1 MLKKIAVVGGIVA
14 IAGLGLGGAA
24 WAESNSSTPQAI
36 ADSPAAA
43 AVPAVLTTAAVTTS
57 AAPSAAA
64 TAGKAGKAKAGNRKH
79 GNRAALVKRL
89 ERVSHA
95 QWVTKDGKTGT
106 FVTHDAARGIVT
118 AVSGGSIT
126 IKATDGTSETFAVNS
141 ATKVHVKGAA
151 QGAANAAG
159 TISQVKIGDRAAVL
173 GTGSGAKTATR
184 VMDRGVPKPT
194 TTTAPATS

>member
-24 WAESNSSTPQAI
+24 WAESNSSTPQAV
-36 ADSPAAA
+36 ADSSAGL
-43 AVPAVLTTAAVTTS
+43 AVPAAPTTAAISTS
-57 AAPSAAA
+57 APPGAVA
-64 TAGKAGKAKAGNRKH
+64 KAGKAKSGNGKH
-79 GNRAALVKRL
+79 GNRAALVRRL

-106 FVTHDAARGIVT
+106 FVTHDAVRGIVS

-126 IKATDGTSETFAVNS
+126 IKATDGTSMTFAVNS
-141 ATKVHVKGAA
+141 ATKVHVKGATP
-151 QGAANAAG
+151 GAAKAIG
-159 TISQVKIGDRAAVL
+159 TISQVKIGDRAVAL

-184 VMDRGVPKPT
+184 VMDRGVPKPRT
-194 TTTAPATS
+194 ATSTAPTTS